1 MGPGFSESAA
11 TYAQYAYL
19 LDPGPEMGAV
29 VLGTAVVAGLI
40 ALGTAIV
47 GATQAGFEK
56 SAEAKMAKEQRK
68 VESSRIASEMNKK
81 EEPVPTAAAP
91 APDLE
96 QTIIARR
103 TKDRRDELVAAA

>member
-1 MGPGFSESAA
+1 MAP
-11 TYAQYAYL
+11 
-19 LDPGPEMGAV
+19 
-29 VLGTAVVAGLI
+29 AVVAALIGL
-40 ALGTAIV
+40 GSVIV

-68 VESSRIASEMNKK
+68 VEGSRVASEMNKK
-81 EEPVPTAAAP
+81 EEPVPTAVTP